1 MKIAIFGGT
10 FDPVHSAHLALAREA
25 ARGCGLGRVLFVPA
39 SRPPHKS
46 GATVA
51 GYEDRYRMVELAC
64 EGEPSFEASRL
75 EEGQERSYSI
85 DTIERVRAGLGLRP
99 CDPFGPLAD
108 ARGSVL
114 APNRDRKGADL
125 AAGDELFF
133 LIGADAFA
141 EITTWRRWQD
151 VVRAVRFIVAA
162 RPGHDY
168 AVPPGAA
175 VERLDTVALAVSSS
189 SIRAK
194 LAAGE
199 NPPELPPAVLAYIRE
214 RGLYAA

>member
-10 FDPVHSAHLALAREA
+10 FDPVHSAHLTLAREA
-25 ARGCGLGRVLFVPA
+25 ARAFGLGRVLFVPA

-51 GYEDRYRMVELAC
+51 GYEDRYRMVELVC
-64 EGEPSFEASRL
+64 QGEPSFEASRL

-85 DTIERVRAGLGLRP
+85 DTIERVRA
-99 CDPFGPLAD
+99 
-108 ARGSVL
+108 VL
-114 APNRDRKGADL
+114 AL
-125 AAGDELFF
+125 GDELFF

-151 VVRAVRFIVAA
+151 VVREVRFIVAA

-168 AVPPGAA
+168 TVPPGAA
-175 VERLDTVALAVSSS
+175 VERLDTMALAVSSS
-189 SIRAK
+189 SIRAR

-199 NPPELPPAVLAYIRE
+199 SPRELPAPVLAYIRE
-214 RGLYAA
+214 RGLYAALSGSGRLGH

>member
-1 MKIAIFGGT
+1 MRIAIFGGT
-10 FDPVHSAHLALAREA
+10 FDPVHSAHLAIAREA
-25 ARGCGLGRVLFVPA
+25 ARVFGLARVLFIPA

-64 EGEPSFEASRL
+64 QGEPLFEASRL

-85 DTIERVRAGLGLRP
+85 GTIERVLGTLQP
-99 CDPFGPLAD
+99 
-108 ARGSVL
+108 
-114 APNRDRKGADL
+114 
-125 AAGDELFF
+125 GDELFF

-141 EITTWRRWQD
+141 EIATWRRWRD
-151 VVRAVRFIVAA
+151 VVGAVRFIVVA

-168 AVPPGAA
+168 AIPPGAR
-175 VERLDTVALAVSSS
+175 VELLDTLALDVSSS
-189 SIRAK
+189 AIRAR

-199 NPPELPPAVLAYIRE
+199 SPPELPPAVLAYIRE
-214 RGLYAA
+214 RGLYGLSRARSEPLPA